1 LFEPPDEFEEFDE
14 LEPLDELEPF
24 DEFDELE
31 PPDEF
36 DELAPFD
43 EVAPLDGLGE
53 VAPLVGLEPEPE
65 VADPAPVLAPA
76 LAVEPLDCVDA
87 LLVEP
92 GSTAATAPAASR
104 LATPTVA
111 VAVFSL
117 RRPRSRSS
125 TARAT
130 CRAAPWARGT
140 PLRSSQLSMIA
151 VWHPWLR
158 ASLR

>member
-1 LFEPPDEFEEFDE
+1 LLELFDEFDEFEPDEFDE
-14 LEPLDELEPF
+14 F

-31 PPDEF
+31 PDEF
-36 DELAPFD
+36 DELAPLD
-43 EVAPLDGLGE
+43 EV
-53 VAPLVGLEPEPE
+53 EPEPE
-65 VADPAPVLAPA
+65 LADPVPVLAPVLEA
-76 LAVEPLDCVDA
+76 EPLECVDA

-125 TARAT
+125 TARET
-130 CRAAPWARGT
+130 CRAAPWPRGS
-140 PLRSSQLSMIA
+140 PLRSSQLSIIA
-151 VWHPWLR
+151 VWHP
-158 ASLR
+158 

>member
-1 LFEPPDEFEEFDE
+1 LLELFDEFDEFDEFEPDE
-14 LEPLDELEPF
+14 L

-31 PPDEF
+31 PDEF
-36 DELAPFD
+36 DELAPLD
-43 EVAPLDGLGE
+43 EV
-53 VAPLVGLEPEPE
+53 EPEL
-65 VADPAPVLAPA
+65 ADPVPVLAPVLEA
-76 LAVEPLDCVDA
+76 EPLECVDA

-125 TARAT
+125 TARET
-130 CRAAPWARGT
+130 CRAAPWPRGS
-140 PLRSSQLSMIA
+140 PLRSSQLSIIA
-151 VWHPWLR
+151 VWHP
-158 ASLR
+158 